1 MYSACALAVLRQRPQ
16 SAMGAAEPLGSGDVS
31 LPKSVRDMLVRGRV
45 SWLRNEDV
53 VDLLHNYKQYKFRV
67 SKEPPVKPPGECAIG
82 SRKQRRCLPAIN
94 I

>member
-1 MYSACALAVLRQRPQ
+1 
-16 SAMGAAEPLGSGDVS
+16 MGMAEPLGSGDVS

-67 SKEPPVKPPGECAIG
+67 SKEPPVKPSGAWA
-82 SRKQRRCLPAIN
+82 PAG
-94 I
+94 